1 LRRARHLRAI
11 IGVGLQHIIAARMS
25 RDVVIDVVV
34 GSAFSVPPS
43 SSMAI
48 GLKRFIFDLH
58 RRDSR
63 LGYRSRRTSAPVQ
76 MQTITNWKRECVHL
90 AQRANRIL

>member
-1 LRRARHLRAI
+1 
-11 IGVGLQHIIAARMS
+11 
-25 RDVVIDVVV
+25 
-34 GSAFSVPPS
+34 
-43 SSMAI
+43 MAI

-76 MQTITNWKRECVHL
+76 MQTITNWKRECVRL